1 MRRPSLRR
9 LPGVPDAF
17 PYRRPTWP
25 TTVERPPAEPR
36 LGAHFDTDWARTPG
50 ARLAR
55 AFILDNII
63 GPTVRVL
70 ADPVVTG
77 LDRIDNVE
85 GPAIFAANHASHL
98 DTPLL
103 LSSLPLRF
111 RHRTVVAAAADYFF
125 DTTVKAHLNALSI
138 AAFPVDRTTVSR
150 RSLELATRLLGDG
163 WNLII
168 FPEGGRTPDG
178 WTREFRAGAAF
189 LARRCNV
196 PIVPVHLEG
205 TRRIL
210 RKGTGAKG
218 IRRSTTT
225 VTFGRPIIAAGEDNR
240 ALAARVEHDVAVLAD
255 EQATDW
261 WSARKRAASGT
272 TPSLSGP
279 SAGAWRRAWASGE
292 GRRRPTG
299 IRWPA

>member
-1 MRRPSLRR
+1 MRPR
-9 LPGVPDAF
+9 LPRLPETF

-25 TTVERPPAEPR
+25 TSVDRPPPESR
-36 LGAHFDTDWARTPG
+36 LGAHFDTDWARTPA

-55 AFILDNII
+55 AFILDNVIR
-63 GPTVRVL
+63 PTVNVL
-70 ADPVVTG
+70 ADPIVTG
-77 LDRIDNVE
+77 LDRLEHLE
-85 GPAIFAANHASHL
+85 GPVIFAANHASHL

-103 LSSLPLRF
+103 LASLPSRF

-150 RSLELATRLLGDG
+150 RSLELAMELLNDG
-163 WNLII
+163 WNIII

-178 WTREFRAGAAF
+178 WAREFRAGVGF
-189 LARRCNV
+189 LARRRGV

-210 RKGTGAKG
+210 RKGEGLRG
-218 IRRSTTT
+218 VRRSTAS
-225 VTFGRPIIAAGEDNR
+225 VTFGRPIHAGEDDNR
-240 ALAARVEHDVAVLAD
+240 ELSARVERAVAVLAD
-255 EQATDW
+255 EQRTDW
-261 WSARKRAASGT
+261 WTARRRAASGT
-272 TPSLSGP
+272 TPPLRGP
-279 SAGAWRRAWASGE
+279 DTGAWRRAWTLGE

-299 IRWPA
+299 TRWPA